1 MPKNNIKLKN
11 RIRFRFTYLLIISS
25 FILYVFI
32 VTFIITRFR
41 KESVERA
48 TYIAEK
54 LASEYANMAKADL
67 NVDMNITRGINV
79 AIKSNWENGEASNKL
94 FYKTLLKNAAI
105 ENPDIMAVWI
115 NMEIKAFDKNYQK
128 DYGRERFTLVT
139 VKGQEG
145 FVNDIL
151 NTEGDDLSSD
161 YYLLKQSKIVEFSEP
176 YWDSYGTDPREYL
189 MSSVCAPI
197 LDDKNGFL
205 GLTGFDFS
213 LDRLTPFVE
222 QLVPYKGTKA
232 MVVSNKGM
240 IVAHPDDDM
249 KMKNID
255 AIVSKK
261 HQNLQNIISQ
271 GKVSSFEQSINGKDY
286 FVAMAPITLS
296 KSSTPWSLVLQ
307 LPKKEVLATVNST
320 ILISAIICLIGLFI
334 LGTIVYYLTL
344 RLEKPLLKCVE
355 YAREVGEGKLSET
368 VSVNTNDEIGLLA
381 DSLNQMAGHLRNIV
395 ENIAGEAHV
404 LSRSALNLSESS
416 KEFIELARQ
425 QENSSTIAET
435 SINDLSQYL
444 QNSTQNTES
453 AFRLSNETTE
463 KVNQS
468 SVQFKESVTSVQ
480 NIANK
485 IQVINDIAFQT
496 NILALNASVEA
507 ARAGDSGRGFA
518 VVAAEVRNLADRSK
532 EAANEIVILAS
543 KTKQNNETA
552 GDMIN
557 ETFNKV
563 GEYSAIVS
571 EMHQYSIVQQE
582 SISNIVNIVRE
593 LKTISKSNAQYA
605 NDIDHYAAELKEQSS
620 KLSLL
625 TSAFLITQKK
635 NQTNTN

>member
-1 MPKNNIKLKN
+1 
-11 RIRFRFTYLLIISS
+11 
-25 FILYVFI
+25 
-32 VTFIITRFR
+32 
-41 KESVERA
+41 
-48 TYIAEK
+48 
-54 LASEYANMAKADL
+54 
-67 NVDMNITRGINV
+67 
-79 AIKSNWENGEASNKL
+79 
-94 FYKTLLKNAAI
+94 
-105 ENPDIMAVWI
+105 
-115 NMEIKAFDKNYQK
+115 
-128 DYGRERFTLVT
+128 
-139 VKGQEG
+139 
-145 FVNDIL
+145 
-151 NTEGDDLSSD
+151 
-161 YYLLKQSKIVEFSEP
+161 
-176 YWDSYGTDPREYL
+176 
-189 MSSVCAPI
+189 
-197 LDDKNGFL
+197 
-205 GLTGFDFS
+205 
-213 LDRLTPFVE
+213 
-222 QLVPYKGTKA
+222 
-232 MVVSNKGM
+232 
-240 IVAHPDDDM
+240 
-249 KMKNID
+249 
-255 AIVSKK
+255 
-261 HQNLQNIISQ
+261 SQ

-557 ETFNKV
+557 ETFNKI

-571 EMHQYSIVQQE
+571 EMHKYTIVQQE

-593 LKTISKSNAQYA
+593 LKSISRSNAQYA
-605 NDIDHYAAELKEQSS
+605 NDIDHFAAELKEQSA
-620 KLSLL
+620 KLNLL
-625 TSAFLITQKK
+625 TSAFLIKQRK